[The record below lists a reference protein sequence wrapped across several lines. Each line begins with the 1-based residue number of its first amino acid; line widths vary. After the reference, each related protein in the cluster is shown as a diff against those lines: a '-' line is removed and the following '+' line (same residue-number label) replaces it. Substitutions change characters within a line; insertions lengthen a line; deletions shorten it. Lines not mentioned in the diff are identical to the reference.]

1 VLRSGAFW
9 LGAAV
14 GAAVTWWL
22 RRSREQLIAVAPHY
36 VKPLTRRG
44 RMGQGWPGGQGGGAY
59 R

>member
-1 VLRSGAFW
+1 MLRSGAFW
-9 LGAAV
+9 LGAAA

-22 RRSREQLIAVAPHY
+22 YRRRTGLVSTTPHY

-44 RMGQGWPGGQGGGAY
+44 RMGQNWTGGQGQGAY